1 MVADFLNI
9 FSACG
14 RCFGRTGGVLLRA
27 VLDVGGVTGAEG
39 SLLPPEEASPLEGWL
54 GFGFGEGAGG
64 GSGVGSGFGNGYG
77 AGTGGIS
84 AFPPPSPA
92 EGSVTAPA
100 VPGLITISAFD
111 GSDTMS
117 MTVPGGVL
125 AAPSLTV
132 VPAMAAAV
140 PFPSRRVLF
149 VLVSGCFS
157 LSNR

>member
-1 MVADFLNI
+1 MV
-9 FSACG
+9 
-14 RCFGRTGGVLLRA
+14 
-27 VLDVGGVTGAEG
+27 
-39 SLLPPEEASPLEGWL
+39 
-54 GFGFGEGAGG
+54 
-64 GSGVGSGFGNGYG
+64 
-77 AGTGGIS
+77 
-84 AFPPPSPA
+84 
-92 EGSVTAPA
+92 PA

-140 PFPSRRVLF
+140 PFPSRRVLLA
-149 VLVSGCFS
+149 LVSGCFS

>member
-1 MVADFLNI
+1 MDGASDEPEVSSFAL
-9 FSACG
+9 FSMSEAV
-14 RCFGRTGGVLLRA
+14 GGVT
-27 VLDVGGVTGAEG
+27 GVTGAEG
-39 SLLPPEEASPLEGWL
+39 SLLLPEEASPLEGWL
-54 GFGFGEGAGG
+54 GFGEGAGG
-64 GSGVGSGFGNGYG
+64 GSGVGSGFGSGCG

-132 VPAMAAAV
+132 VPAIAAAV
-140 PFPSRRVLF
+140 PFPSKSVLF
-149 VLVSGCFS
+149 ALVSGCFS

>member
-1 MVADFLNI
+1 MDGASDEPEVSSFAL
-9 FSACG
+9 FSMSEAV
-14 RCFGRTGGVLLRA
+14 GGVT
-27 VLDVGGVTGAEG
+27 GVTGAEG
-39 SLLPPEEASPLEGWL
+39 PLLPPEEASPLEGWL

-149 VLVSGCFS
+149 ALVSGCFS